1 MMSLNPIASRVP
13 TLLSGRLM
21 GGSIAQTQREML
33 DLQLGFASGTRLQR
47 GSDDP
52 RATRAIQLLQSS
64 MDRRDQRLNA
74 ISWGEAVLG
83 RVDTSLSSLTDLV
96 TEARALAV
104 GQSDDS
110 ADADSRAAQAVV
122 VSSMIDQLF
131 AEANAEWQGL
141 HIFGGQNGGQRPF
154 ASFLGGV
161 RYLGSGAGLVN
172 DNGLGLPITL
182 SGDEAFGAV
191 SARVAGQVDLNPAL
205 SNGVY
210 LEDLGGV
217 DGEGVTGG
225 VVELT
230 VGANTTEVDLSGAAT
245 VGEVLD
251 RLQAELDNI
260 APGSTVSTDGSRFS
274 FTVAGADDLTV
285 VGVAGDIGS
294 GLGLEGTFVAGA
306 TTTGGDTQPKLLSRT
321 RIADL
326 EGLSGPLGSIRLENG
341 GNVQTIDLSGA
352 ETIADLQNLI
362 DSADLGI
369 RLEVEQDGTL
379 SMFNEV
385 SGTWM
390 SVGEDG
396 GDTATLLGLRSMGL
410 DTPLSVF
417 NDGDGVPIR
426 SGSVDPETGL
436 PNPAA
441 DVDFTISLADGRS
454 FEVDLAGV
462 ETVGDVLA
470 TLRAAAGAATP
481 AIGPAE
487 FTAELATTG
496 NGIVLTDNSGGMTG
510 TFTVTPANGS
520 RAAKALGLLAP
531 VSGNVISG
539 EDRSMVAVES
549 LFTHL
554 KALEKA
560 LLQNDNWSIE
570 QAAIDLQDDLD
581 RLIDVR
587 GAAGARGER
596 LLLAKDRE
604 SELSIMEASL
614 LGEARDLDLTD
625 AALQL
630 TNLEQQLQATLAVT
644 ARMQQLTLLNW
655 LG

>member
-1 MMSLNPIASRVP
+1 MSLNPIASRVP

-33 DLQLGFASGTRLQR
+33 DLQLGFASGTRLQQ

-217 DGEGVTGG
+217 NGEGVTGG

-294 GLGLEGTFVAGA
+294 GLGLEGTFVAGT

-379 SMFNEV
+379 SMLNEV

-481 AIGPAE
+481 PIGPAE

>member
-1 MMSLNPIASRVP
+1 MSLNPIASRVP

-110 ADADSRAAQAVV
+110 ADADSRATQAVV

-230 VGANTTEVDLSGAAT
+230 VGANTTEIDLGGAAT

-251 RLQAELDNI
+251 RLQAELNNI

-294 GLGLEGTFVAGA
+294 DLGLEGIFVAGA
-306 TTTGGDTQPKLLSRT
+306 TTIGGDTQPKLLSRT

-379 SMFNEV
+379 SMLNEV

-417 NDGDGVPIR
+417 NDGDGVPVR
-426 SGSVDPETGL
+426 SGSVDAETGL

-470 TLRAAAGAATP
+470 ALRAAAGAATP
-481 AIGPAE
+481 PIGPAE

>member
-1 MMSLNPIASRVP
+1 MSLNPIASRVP

-217 DGEGVTGG
+217 NGEGVTGG

-306 TTTGGDTQPKLLSRT
+306 TTPGGDTQPKLLSRT

-379 SMFNEV
+379 SMLNEV

-481 AIGPAE
+481 PIGPAE

-531 VSGNVISG
+531 VSGDVISG

>member
-1 MMSLNPIASRVP
+1 MSLNPIASRVP

-225 VVELT
+225 VIELT

-294 GLGLEGTFVAGA
+294 GLGLEGTFVAGT

-379 SMFNEV
+379 SMLNEV

-396 GDTATLLGLRSMGL
+396 DDTATLLGLRSMGL

-481 AIGPAE
+481 PIGPAE

>member
-1 MMSLNPIASRVP
+1 MSLNPIASRVP

-225 VVELT
+225 IVELT

-294 GLGLEGTFVAGA
+294 GLGLEGTFVAGT

-379 SMFNEV
+379 SMLNEV

-481 AIGPAE
+481 PIGPAE

>member
-1 MMSLNPIASRVP
+1 MSLNPIASRVP

-96 TEARALAV
+96 TEARALGV

-141 HIFGGQNGGQRPF
+141 HIFAGQNGGQRPF

-161 RYLGSGAGLVN
+161 RYLGSGIGLVN

-225 VVELT
+225 MVALT
-230 VGANTTEVDLSGAAT
+230 VGANTTEIDLSGAAT

-274 FTVAGADDLTV
+274 FTVAGADDLMV
-285 VGVAGDIGS
+285 VGVAGDVGS

-352 ETIADLQNLI
+352 ETIGDLQNLI
-362 DSADLGI
+362 DSADLGT

-436 PNPAA
+436 PNSAA
-441 DVDFTISLADGRS
+441 DIDFTISLADGRS
-454 FEVDLAGV
+454 FEVDLAGI

-470 TLRAAAGAATP
+470 ALRAAAGAATP
-481 AIGPAE
+481 PIGPAE

-496 NGIVLTDNSGGMTG
+496 NGIVLTDNSGGVTG

-520 RAAKALGLLAP
+520 RAAQALGLLAP

-554 KALEKA
+554 KALENA

-570 QAAIDLQDDLD
+570 RAAIDLQDDLD

-587 GAAGARGER
+587 GAAGARGDR

>member
-1 MMSLNPIASRVP
+1 MSLNPIASRVP
-13 TLLSGRLM
+13 TLLAGRLL

-64 MDRRDQRLNA
+64 MVRRDQRLNA

-131 AEANAEWQGL
+131 AEANAELQGL

-161 RYLGSGAGLVN
+161 RYLGSGEGLVN

-191 SARVAGQVDLNPAL
+191 SARVEGQVDLNPGL
-205 SNGVY
+205 SDGVY

-217 DGEGVTGG
+217 DGQGVTGG

-230 VGANTTEVDLSGAAT
+230 VGSNTTEVDLSGAAT

-251 RLQAELDNI
+251 RLQAGLDTI
-260 APGSTVSTDGSRFS
+260 APGSTVTTDGSRFS
-274 FTVAGADDLTV
+274 FTVVGADDLV
-285 VGVAGDIGS
+285 IAGAAGDVGS

-306 TTTGGDTQPKLLSRT
+306 TTRGGDTQPKLLGRT

-326 EGLSGPLGSIRLENG
+326 EGLSGVLGSIRLENG
-341 GNVQTIDLSGA
+341 GNVQTVDLSEA
-352 ETIADLQNLI
+352 QTIADLQNLI
-362 DSADLGI
+362 DSSDLGI

-426 SGSVDPETGL
+426 SGSIDPETGL
-436 PNPAA
+436 PDPAA

-454 FEVDLAGV
+454 FEVNLAGAQ
-462 ETVGDVLA
+462 TVGDVLA
-470 TLRAAAGAATP
+470 ALQSAAGAATP
-481 AIGPAE
+481 PIGPGE
-487 FTAELATTG
+487 FTAELASTG
-496 NGIVLTDNSGGMTG
+496 NGIVLTDNSGGVTG

-520 RAAKALGLLAP
+520 RAAEALGLLAS

-554 KALEKA
+554 KALERA

-570 QAAIDLQDDLD
+570 RAAKDLQDDLD

-596 LLLAKDRE
+596 LIVAKDRE

>member
-1 MMSLNPIASRVP
+1 MSLNPIASRVP

-217 DGEGVTGG
+217 NGEGVTGG

-294 GLGLEGTFVAGA
+294 GLGLEGTFVAGT

-379 SMFNEV
+379 SMLNEV

-481 AIGPAE
+481 PIGPAE

-539 EDRSMVAVES
+539 EDRSMIAVES

>member
-1 MMSLNPIASRVP
+1 MSLNPIASRVP
-13 TLLSGRLM
+13 TLMAGRLL

-64 MDRRDQRLNA
+64 MVRRDQRLNA

-131 AEANAEWQGL
+131 AEANADLQGL

-154 ASFLGGV
+154 ASFLGGF
-161 RYLGSGAGLVN
+161 RYLGSGEGLVN

-191 SARVAGQVDLNPAL
+191 SARVEGQVDLNPAL
-205 SNGVY
+205 SAGVY
-210 LEDLGGV
+210 LEDLAGV
-217 DGEGVTGG
+217 DGQGVGGG

-230 VGANTTEVDLSGAAT
+230 AGPNTVEVDLTGAAT
-245 VGEVLD
+245 VGEVLE
-251 RLQAELDNI
+251 RLQAGLDNI
-260 APGSTVSTDGSRFS
+260 APGSTVTTDGSRFS
-274 FTVAGADDLTV
+274 VTVAGAEDLV
-285 VGVAGDIGS
+285 IAGVAGDVGS
-294 GLGLEGTFVAGA
+294 DLGLEGTFASGA
-306 TTTGGDTQPKLLSRT
+306 TTTGGDTQPQLLSRT

-326 EGLSGPLGSIRLENG
+326 EGLSGVLGSIRLENG
-341 GNVQTIDLSGA
+341 GNVQTVDLSGA

-362 DSADLGI
+362 ESADLGI
-369 RLEVEQDGTL
+369 RLELEQDGTL

-390 SVGEDG
+390 SIGEDG

-426 SGSVDPETGL
+426 SGSIDPETGL
-436 PNPAA
+436 PDPAA
-441 DVDFTISLADGRS
+441 DVDFTITLADGRS
-454 FEVDLAGV
+454 FEVDLAGA
-462 ETVGDVLA
+462 ETVADVLA
-470 TLRAAAGAATP
+470 ALDSAAGAATP
-481 AIGPAE
+481 PIGPAE
-487 FTAELATTG
+487 FSAELATTG
-496 NGIVLTDNSGGMTG
+496 NGIVLTDNSGGVTG

-520 RAAKALGLLAP
+520 RAAEALGLLAP

-554 KALEKA
+554 KALERA
-560 LLQNDNWSIE
+560 LLSNDNWSIE
-570 QAAIDLQDDLD
+570 RAAIDLQDDLD

-596 LLLAKDRE
+596 LVLAKDRE
-604 SELSIMEASL
+604 TELSIMEASL

>member
-1 MMSLNPIASRVP
+1 MSLNPIASRVP

-161 RYLGSGAGLVN
+161 RYLGSGVGLVN

-217 DGEGVTGG
+217 NGEGVTGG

-294 GLGLEGTFVAGA
+294 GLGLEGTFVAGT

-326 EGLSGPLGSIRLENG
+326 EGLSGLLGSLRLENG
-341 GNVQTIDLSGA
+341 GNVQTIDLSEA
-352 ETIADLQNLI
+352 ESIADLQNLI

-369 RLEVEQDGTL
+369 CLEVEQDGTL
-379 SMFNEV
+379 SMLNEV

-481 AIGPAE
+481 PIGPAE

>member
-1 MMSLNPIASRVP
+1 MSLNPIASRVP

-217 DGEGVTGG
+217 NGEGVTGG

-230 VGANTTEVDLSGAAT
+230 VGANTTAVDLSGAAT

-294 GLGLEGTFVAGA
+294 GLGLEGTFVAGT

-379 SMFNEV
+379 SMLNEV

>member
-1 MMSLNPIASRVP
+1 MSLNPIASRVP
-13 TLLSGRLM
+13 TLLAGRLM
-21 GGSIAQTQREML
+21 GSSIAQTQRQML
-33 DLQLGFASGTRLQR
+33 DLQLGFASGSRLQR

-64 MDRRDQRLNA
+64 MVRRDQRLNA

-83 RVDTSLSSLTDLV
+83 RVDSSLSSLTDLV

-110 ADADSRAAQAVV
+110 ADSDSRAAQAVV

-154 ASFLGGV
+154 SSFLGGV
-161 RYLGSGAGLVN
+161 RYLGSGEGLVN

-191 SARVAGQVDLNPAL
+191 SARVEGQVDLNPGL
-205 SNGVY
+205 SEGVY

-217 DGEGVTGG
+217 DGQGVSGG

-230 VGANTTEVDLSGAAT
+230 VGSNTAEVDLTGAAT
-245 VGEVLD
+245 VGEALD
-251 RLQAELDNI
+251 RLQAGLDTI
-260 APGSTVSTDGSRFS
+260 APGSTVATDGSGFS
-274 FTVAGADDLTV
+274 FTVAGADDLV
-285 VGVAGDIGS
+285 VAGVAGDIGS
-294 GLGLEGTFVAGA
+294 GLGLEGTFVAGT
-306 TTTGGDTQPKLLSRT
+306 TTTGGDTQPKLLGRT

-326 EGLSGPLGSIRLENG
+326 EGLTGALGSIRLENG
-341 GNVQTIDLSGA
+341 GNIQTLDLSGA
-352 ETIADLQNLI
+352 ETITDLQNLI

-369 RLEVEQDGTL
+369 RLDVEQNGTL

-436 PNPAA
+436 PDPTA

-454 FEVDLAGV
+454 FEVDLSGAQ
-462 ETVGDVLA
+462 TVGDVLA
-470 TLRAAAGAATP
+470 ALEAAAGAATP
-481 AIGPAE
+481 PIGPAE

-496 NGIVLTDNSGGMTG
+496 NGIVLTDNSGGVTG

-520 RAAKALGLLAP
+520 RAAEALGLLAP

-570 QAAIDLQDDLD
+570 RAAIDLQDDLD

>member
-83 RVDTSLSSLTDLV
+83 RVDTSLSSLSDLV

-217 DGEGVTGG
+217 NGEGVTGG

-285 VGVAGDIGS
+285 VGVAGDIGP

-306 TTTGGDTQPKLLSRT
+306 TTAGGDTQPKLLSRT

-362 DSADLGI
+362 GSADLGI

-379 SMFNEV
+379 SMLNEV

-481 AIGPAE
+481 PIGPAE

-570 QAAIDLQDDLD
+570 QAAIDLQGDLD

>member
-1 MMSLNPIASRVP
+1 MSLNPIASRVP

-96 TEARALAV
+96 TEARALGV

-141 HIFGGQNGGQRPF
+141 HIFAGQNGGQRPF

-161 RYLGSGAGLVN
+161 RYLGSGIGLVN

-191 SARVAGQVDLNPAL
+191 SARVAGQVDLNPSL

-225 VVELT
+225 MVALT

-274 FTVAGADDLTV
+274 FTVAGADDLMV
-285 VGVAGDIGS
+285 VGVAGDVGS

-352 ETIADLQNLI
+352 ETIGDLQNLI

-436 PNPAA
+436 PNSAA
-441 DVDFTISLADGRS
+441 DIDFTISLADGRS
-454 FEVDLAGV
+454 FEVDLAGI

-470 TLRAAAGAATP
+470 ALRTAAGAATP
-481 AIGPAE
+481 PIGPAE

-496 NGIVLTDNSGGMTG
+496 NGIVLTDNSGGVTG

-520 RAAKALGLLAP
+520 RAAQALGLLAP

-554 KALEKA
+554 KALENA

-570 QAAIDLQDDLD
+570 RAAIDLQDDLD
-581 RLIDVR
+581 RLIGVR
-587 GAAGARGER
+587 GAAGARGDR

>member
-1 MMSLNPIASRVP
+1 MSLNPIASRVP

-96 TEARALAV
+96 TEARALGV

-141 HIFGGQNGGQRPF
+141 HIFAGQNGGQRPF

-161 RYLGSGAGLVN
+161 RYLGSGIGLVN

-225 VVELT
+225 IVELT
-230 VGANTTEVDLSGAAT
+230 VGANTTEIDLSGAAT

-274 FTVAGADDLTV
+274 FTVAGADDLMV
-285 VGVAGDIGS
+285 VGVAGDVGS

-352 ETIADLQNLI
+352 ETIGDLQNLI
-362 DSADLGI
+362 DSADLGT

-417 NDGDGVPIR
+417 NDGDGVPVR

-436 PNPAA
+436 PNSAA
-441 DVDFTISLADGRS
+441 DIDFTISLADGRS
-454 FEVDLAGV
+454 FEVDLAGI

-470 TLRAAAGAATP
+470 ALRAAAGAATP
-481 AIGPAE
+481 PVGPAE

-496 NGIVLTDNSGGMTG
+496 NGIVLTDNSGGVTG

-520 RAAKALGLLAP
+520 RAAQALGLLAP
-531 VSGNVISG
+531 VSGNVILG

-554 KALEKA
+554 KALENA

-570 QAAIDLQDDLD
+570 RAAIDLQDDLD

-587 GAAGARGER
+587 GAAGARGDR

>member
-1 MMSLNPIASRVP
+1 MSLNPIASRVP

-217 DGEGVTGG
+217 NGEGVTGG

-294 GLGLEGTFVAGA
+294 GLGLEGTFVAGT

-326 EGLSGPLGSIRLENG
+326 EGLSGLLGSLRLENG
-341 GNVQTIDLSGA
+341 GNVQTIDLSEA
-352 ETIADLQNLI
+352 ESIADLQNLI

-379 SMFNEV
+379 SMLNEV

-481 AIGPAE
+481 PIGPAE

>member
-1 MMSLNPIASRVP
+1 MSLNPIASRVP

-217 DGEGVTGG
+217 NGEGVTGG

-285 VGVAGDIGS
+285 VGVAGDIGP

-306 TTTGGDTQPKLLSRT
+306 TTAGGDTQPKLLSRT

-379 SMFNEV
+379 SMLNEV

-481 AIGPAE
+481 PIGPAE

>member
-1 MMSLNPIASRVP
+1 MSLNPIASRVP

-96 TEARALAV
+96 IEARALGV

-141 HIFGGQNGGQRPF
+141 HIFAGQNGGQRPF
-154 ASFLGGV
+154 DSFLGGV
-161 RYLGSGAGLVN
+161 RYLGSGIGLVN

-225 VVELT
+225 IVELT

-260 APGSTVSTDGSRFS
+260 APGSTVSTVGSRFS
-274 FTVAGADDLTV
+274 FTVAGADDLMV
-285 VGVAGDIGS
+285 VGVAGDVGS

-417 NDGDGVPIR
+417 NDGDGVPVR

-436 PNPAA
+436 PNSAA
-441 DVDFTISLADGRS
+441 DIDFTISLADGRS
-454 FEVDLAGV
+454 FEVDLAGI

-470 TLRAAAGAATP
+470 ALRAAAGAATP
-481 AIGPAE
+481 PIGPAE

-496 NGIVLTDNSGGMTG
+496 NGIVLTDNSGGVTG

-520 RAAKALGLLAP
+520 RAAQALGLLAP

-554 KALEKA
+554 KALENA

-570 QAAIDLQDDLD
+570 RAAIDLQDDLD

-587 GAAGARGER
+587 GAAGARGDR

>member
-1 MMSLNPIASRVP
+1 MTLNPIASRVP
-13 TLLSGRLM
+13 TLLSSRLM

-33 DLQLGFASGTRLQR
+33 DLQLGFASGTRLR
-47 GSDDP
+47 RSSDDP

-64 MDRRDQRLNA
+64 MARRDQRLDA
-74 ISWGEAVLG
+74 ISWGDAVLG

-96 TEARALAV
+96 TEARALAL

-110 ADADSRAAQAVV
+110 ADVDSRSAQAVV

-131 AEANAEWQGL
+131 AEANAELQGL

-154 ASFLGGV
+154 DSFLGGV
-161 RYLGSGAGLVN
+161 RYLGSGGGLVN

-191 SARVAGQVDLNPAL
+191 SARVEGMVDLNPAL
-205 SNGVY
+205 SAGVY
-210 LEDLGGV
+210 LEDLAGV
-217 DGEGVTGG
+217 DGQGVTGG

-230 VGANTTEVDLSGAAT
+230 AGTNTVEVDLTGAAT

-251 RLQAELDNI
+251 RLQAGLDTV
-260 APGSTVSTDGSRFS
+260 APGSTVSTTGSQFG
-274 FTVAGADDLTV
+274 FDVMGTDDLV
-285 VGVAGDIGS
+285 VAGVAGDAGA
-294 GLGLEGTFVAGA
+294 GLGIEGNFAANTR
-306 TTTGGDTQPKLLSRT
+306 TLGGDTQPRLLGRT
-321 RIADL
+321 RIDDL
-326 EGLSGPLGSIRLENG
+326 EGLSSGLGTIRLENG
-341 GNVQTIDLSGA
+341 GSVMTVDLSGA
-352 ETIADLQNLI
+352 ETVADLQNLI

-369 RLEVEQDGTL
+369 RLDVDQDGTL

-385 SGTWM
+385 SGAWM
-390 SVGEDG
+390 SIGEDG
-396 GDTATLLGLRSMGL
+396 GDTASLLGLRSMGL
-410 DTPLSVF
+410 DTSLSDF

-436 PNPAA
+436 PDPAA
-441 DVDFTISLADGRS
+441 DVDFSITLADGRA
-454 FEVDLAGV
+454 FEVDLSGA

-470 TLRAAAGAATP
+470 KLQDAAAGATP
-481 AIGPAE
+481 PIAPGE
-487 FTAELATTG
+487 FTAELASSG

-510 TFTVTPANGS
+510 TFTVTPENGS
-520 RAAKALGLLAP
+520 RAAEALGLMAP

-539 EDRSMVAVES
+539 EDRSKVAVES

-554 KALEKA
+554 KALEEA
-560 LLQNDNWSIE
+560 LISNDQWSIE
-570 QAAIDLQDDLD
+570 RAAIDLQDDLD
-581 RLIDVR
+581 RLINVR
-587 GAAGARGER
+587 GMAGARGER
-596 LLLAKDRE
+596 LVLAKDRE
-604 SELSIMEASL
+604 IELSIVEASL

>member
-1 MMSLNPIASRVP
+1 MSLNPIASRVP

-225 VVELT
+225 IVELT
-230 VGANTTEVDLSGAAT
+230 VGANTTAVDLSGAAT

-294 GLGLEGTFVAGA
+294 GLGLEGTFVAGT

-379 SMFNEV
+379 SMLNEV

-481 AIGPAE
+481 PVGPAE

>member
-1 MMSLNPIASRVP
+1 MSLNPIATRVP

-161 RYLGSGAGLVN
+161 RYLGSGGGLVN

-225 VVELT
+225 IVELT
-230 VGANTTEVDLSGAAT
+230 VGANTTAVDLSGAAT

-294 GLGLEGTFVAGA
+294 GLGLEGTFVAGT

-379 SMFNEV
+379 SMLNEV

-496 NGIVLTDNSGGMTG
+496 NGIVLTDNSGGVTG

-520 RAAKALGLLAP
+520 RAAQALGLLAP

-554 KALEKA
+554 KALENA

-570 QAAIDLQDDLD
+570 RAAIDLQDDLD

>member
-1 MMSLNPIASRVP
+1 MSLNPIASRVP

-217 DGEGVTGG
+217 NGEGVTGG

-306 TTTGGDTQPKLLSRT
+306 TTAGGDTQPKLLSRT

-379 SMFNEV
+379 SMLNEV

-396 GDTATLLGLRSMGL
+396 DDTATLLGLRSMGL

-481 AIGPAE
+481 PIGPAE

>member
-1 MMSLNPIASRVP
+1 MSLNPIASRVP

-217 DGEGVTGG
+217 NGEGVTGG

-294 GLGLEGTFVAGA
+294 GLGLEGTFVAGT

-379 SMFNEV
+379 SMLNEV

-481 AIGPAE
+481 PIGPAE
-487 FTAELATTG
+487 FTVELATTG

>member
-1 MMSLNPIASRVP
+1 MSLNPIASRVP

-217 DGEGVTGG
+217 DGVGVTGG

-260 APGSTVSTDGSRFS
+260 APGSTVSTNGSRFS
-274 FTVAGADDLTV
+274 FTVAGADDLAV
-285 VGVAGDIGS
+285 VGVAGDIGP

-379 SMFNEV
+379 SMLNEV

-417 NDGDGVPIR
+417 NDGDGVPVR

-470 TLRAAAGAATP
+470 ALRAAAGAATP
-481 AIGPAE
+481 PIGPAE

>member
-1 MMSLNPIASRVP
+1 MSLNPIASRVP

-96 TEARALAV
+96 IEARALGV

-141 HIFGGQNGGQRPF
+141 HIFAGQNGGQRPF

-161 RYLGSGAGLVN
+161 RYLGSGIGVVN

-225 VVELT
+225 IVELT

-260 APGSTVSTDGSRFS
+260 APGSTVSTVGSRFS
-274 FTVAGADDLTV
+274 FTVAGADDLMV
-285 VGVAGDIGS
+285 VGVAGDVGS

-326 EGLSGPLGSIRLENG
+326 EGLSGPLGRIRLENG

-417 NDGDGVPIR
+417 NDGDGVPVR

-436 PNPAA
+436 PNAAA

-454 FEVDLAGV
+454 FEVDLAGI

-470 TLRAAAGAATP
+470 ALRAAAGAATP
-481 AIGPAE
+481 PIGPAE

-554 KALEKA
+554 KALENA

-570 QAAIDLQDDLD
+570 RAALDLQDDLD

-587 GAAGARGER
+587 GAAGARGDR

>member
-1 MMSLNPIASRVP
+1 MSLNPIASRVP

-210 LEDLGGV
+210 LEDLDGV
-217 DGEGVTGG
+217 NGEGVTGG

-294 GLGLEGTFVAGA
+294 GLGLEGTFVAGT

-379 SMFNEV
+379 SMLNEV

-417 NDGDGVPIR
+417 NDGDGVPVR

-441 DVDFTISLADGRS
+441 DVDFTISPADGRPL
-454 FEVDLAGV
+454 EVDLAGV

-481 AIGPAE
+481 PIGPAE

>member
-1 MMSLNPIASRVP
+1 MSLNPIASRVP
-13 TLLSGRLM
+13 TLMAGRLL

-64 MDRRDQRLNA
+64 MVRRDQRLNA

-131 AEANAEWQGL
+131 AEANADLQGL

-154 ASFLGGV
+154 ASFLGGF
-161 RYLGSGAGLVN
+161 RYLGSGEGLVN

-191 SARVAGQVDLNPAL
+191 SARVEGQVDLNPAL
-205 SNGVY
+205 SAGVY
-210 LEDLGGV
+210 LEDLAGV
-217 DGEGVTGG
+217 DGQGVGGG

-230 VGANTTEVDLSGAAT
+230 AGPNTVEVDLNGAAT
-245 VGEVLD
+245 VGEVLE
-251 RLQAELDNI
+251 RLQAGLDNV
-260 APGSTVSTDGSRFS
+260 APGSTVTTDGSRFS
-274 FTVAGADDLTV
+274 VTVAGAEDLV
-285 VGVAGDIGS
+285 IAGVAGDVGS
-294 GLGLEGTFVAGA
+294 DLGLEGTFASGA
-306 TTTGGDTQPKLLSRT
+306 ATTGGDTQPQLLSRT

-326 EGLSGPLGSIRLENG
+326 EGLSGVLGSIRLENG
-341 GNVQTIDLSGA
+341 GNVQTVDLSGA

-362 DSADLGI
+362 ESADLGI
-369 RLEVEQDGTL
+369 RLELEQDGTL

-390 SVGEDG
+390 SIGEDG

-426 SGSVDPETGL
+426 SGSIDPETGL
-436 PNPAA
+436 PDPAA
-441 DVDFTISLADGRS
+441 DVDFTITLADGRS
-454 FEVDLAGV
+454 FEVDLAGA
-462 ETVGDVLA
+462 ETVADVLA
-470 TLRAAAGAATP
+470 ALEAAAGAATP
-481 AIGPAE
+481 PIGPAE
-487 FTAELATTG
+487 FSAELATTG
-496 NGIVLTDNSGGMTG
+496 NGIVLTDNSGGVTG

-520 RAAKALGLLAP
+520 RAAEALGLLAP

-554 KALEKA
+554 KALERA
-560 LLQNDNWSIE
+560 LLSNDNWSIE
-570 QAAIDLQDDLD
+570 RAAIDLQDDLD

-596 LLLAKDRE
+596 LVLAKDRE
-604 SELSIMEASL
+604 TELSIMEASL

>member
-1 MMSLNPIASRVP
+1 MSLNPIASRVP
-13 TLLSGRLM
+13 TLMAGRLL

-64 MDRRDQRLNA
+64 MVRRDQRLNA

-131 AEANAEWQGL
+131 AEANADLQGL

-154 ASFLGGV
+154 ASFLGGF
-161 RYLGSGAGLVN
+161 RYLGSGEGLVN

-191 SARVAGQVDLNPAL
+191 SARVEGQVDLNPAL
-205 SNGVY
+205 SAGVY
-210 LEDLGGV
+210 LEDLAGV
-217 DGEGVTGG
+217 DGQGVGAG

-230 VGANTTEVDLSGAAT
+230 AGPNTVEVDLTGAAT
-245 VGEVLD
+245 VGEVLE
-251 RLQAELDNI
+251 RLQAGLDNI
-260 APGSTVSTDGSRFS
+260 APGSTVTTDGSRFS
-274 FTVAGADDLTV
+274 ITVAGAEDLV
-285 VGVAGDIGS
+285 IAGVAGDVGS
-294 GLGLEGTFVAGA
+294 DLGLEGTFASGA
-306 TTTGGDTQPKLLSRT
+306 TTTGGDTQPQLLSRT

-326 EGLSGPLGSIRLENG
+326 EGLSGVLGSIRLENG
-341 GNVQTIDLSGA
+341 GNVQTVDLSGA

-362 DSADLGI
+362 ESADLGI
-369 RLEVEQDGTL
+369 RLELEQDGTL

-390 SVGEDG
+390 SIGEDG

-426 SGSVDPETGL
+426 SGSIDPETGL
-436 PNPAA
+436 PDPAA
-441 DVDFTISLADGRS
+441 DVDFTITLADGRS
-454 FEVDLAGV
+454 FEVDLAGA
-462 ETVGDVLA
+462 ETVADVLDA
-470 TLRAAAGAATP
+470 LEAAAGAATP
-481 AIGPAE
+481 PIGPAE
-487 FTAELATTG
+487 FSAELATTG
-496 NGIVLTDNSGGMTG
+496 NGIVLTDNSGGVTG

-520 RAAKALGLLAP
+520 RAAEALGLLAP

-554 KALEKA
+554 KALERA
-560 LLQNDNWSIE
+560 LLSNDNWSIE
-570 QAAIDLQDDLD
+570 RAAIDLQDDLD

-596 LLLAKDRE
+596 LVLAKDRE
-604 SELSIMEASL
+604 TELSIMEASL

>member
-13 TLLSGRLM
+13 TLMAGRLL

-64 MDRRDQRLNA
+64 MVRRDQRLNA

-131 AEANAEWQGL
+131 AEANADLQGL

-154 ASFLGGV
+154 ASFLGGF
-161 RYLGSGAGLVN
+161 RYLGSGEGLVN

-191 SARVAGQVDLNPAL
+191 SARVEGQVDLNPAL
-205 SNGVY
+205 SAGVY
-210 LEDLGGV
+210 LEDLAGV
-217 DGEGVTGG
+217 DGQGVGGG

-230 VGANTTEVDLSGAAT
+230 AGPNTVEVDLNGAAT
-245 VGEVLD
+245 VGEVLE
-251 RLQAELDNI
+251 RLQAGLDNV
-260 APGSTVSTDGSRFS
+260 APGSTVTTDGSRFS
-274 FTVAGADDLTV
+274 VTVAGAEDLV
-285 VGVAGDIGS
+285 IAGVAGDVGS
-294 GLGLEGTFVAGA
+294 DLGLEGTFASGA
-306 TTTGGDTQPKLLSRT
+306 ATTGGDTQPQLLSRT

-326 EGLSGPLGSIRLENG
+326 EGLSGVLGSIRLENG
-341 GNVQTIDLSGA
+341 GNVQTVDLSGA

-362 DSADLGI
+362 ESADLGI
-369 RLEVEQDGTL
+369 RLELEQDGTL

-390 SVGEDG
+390 SIGEDG

-426 SGSVDPETGL
+426 SGSIDPETGL
-436 PNPAA
+436 PDPAA
-441 DVDFTISLADGRS
+441 DVDFTITLADGRS
-454 FEVDLAGV
+454 FEVDLAGA
-462 ETVGDVLA
+462 ETVADVLA
-470 TLRAAAGAATP
+470 ALEAAAGAATP
-481 AIGPAE
+481 PIGPAE
-487 FTAELATTG
+487 FSAELATTG
-496 NGIVLTDNSGGMTG
+496 NGIVLTDNSGGVTG

-520 RAAKALGLLAP
+520 RAAEALGLLAP

-554 KALEKA
+554 KALERA
-560 LLQNDNWSIE
+560 LLSNDNWSIE
-570 QAAIDLQDDLD
+570 RAAIDLQDDLD

-596 LLLAKDRE
+596 LVLAKDRE
-604 SELSIMEASL
+604 TELSIMEASL

>member
-1 MMSLNPIASRVP
+1 MSLNPIASRVP

-217 DGEGVTGG
+217 NGEGVTGG

-294 GLGLEGTFVAGA
+294 GLGPEGTFVAGT

-379 SMFNEV
+379 SMLNEV

-396 GDTATLLGLRSMGL
+396 DDTATLLGLRSMGL

-481 AIGPAE
+481 PIGPAE

>member
-285 VGVAGDIGS
+285 VGVAGDIGP

-306 TTTGGDTQPKLLSRT
+306 TTAGGDTQPKLLSRT

-362 DSADLGI
+362 GSADLGI

-379 SMFNEV
+379 SMLNEV

-481 AIGPAE
+481 PIGPAE

-560 LLQNDNWSIE
+560 LLQND
-570 QAAIDLQDDLD
+570 
-581 RLIDVR
+581 
-587 GAAGARGER
+587 
-596 LLLAKDRE
+596 
-604 SELSIMEASL
+604 
-614 LGEARDLDLTD
+614 
-625 AALQL
+625 
-630 TNLEQQLQATLAVT
+630 
-644 ARMQQLTLLNW
+644 
-655 LG
+655 

>member
-1 MMSLNPIASRVP
+1 MSLNPIASRVP
-13 TLLSGRLM
+13 TLLAGRLM
-21 GGSIAQTQREML
+21 GSSIAQTQRQML
-33 DLQLGFASGTRLQR
+33 DLQLGFASGSRLQR

-64 MDRRDQRLNA
+64 MVRRDQRLNA

-110 ADADSRAAQAVV
+110 ADSNSRAAQAVV

-154 ASFLGGV
+154 SSFLGGV
-161 RYLGSGAGLVN
+161 RYLGSGEGLVN

-191 SARVAGQVDLNPAL
+191 SARVEGQVDLNPGL
-205 SNGVY
+205 SEGVY

-217 DGEGVTGG
+217 DGQGVSGG

-230 VGANTTEVDLSGAAT
+230 VGSNTAEVDLTGAAT
-245 VGEVLD
+245 VGEALD
-251 RLQAELDNI
+251 RLQAGLDTI
-260 APGSTVSTDGSRFS
+260 APGSTVATDGSGFS
-274 FTVAGADDLTV
+274 FTVAGADDLV
-285 VGVAGDIGS
+285 VAGVAGDIGS
-294 GLGLEGTFVAGA
+294 GLGLEGTFVAGT
-306 TTTGGDTQPKLLSRT
+306 TTTGGDTQPKLLGRT

-326 EGLSGPLGSIRLENG
+326 EGLTGALGSIRLENG
-341 GNVQTIDLSGA
+341 GNIQTLDLSGA
-352 ETIADLQNLI
+352 ETITDLQNLI

-369 RLEVEQDGTL
+369 RLDVEQNGTL

-436 PNPAA
+436 PDPTA

-454 FEVDLAGV
+454 FEVDLSGAQ
-462 ETVGDVLA
+462 TVGDVLA
-470 TLRAAAGAATP
+470 ALEAAAGAATP
-481 AIGPAE
+481 PIGPAE

-496 NGIVLTDNSGGMTG
+496 NGIVLTDNSGGVTG

-520 RAAKALGLLAP
+520 RAAEALGLLAP
-531 VSGNVISG
+531 VSGNVILG

-570 QAAIDLQDDLD
+570 RAAIDLQDDLD

>member
-1 MMSLNPIASRVP
+1 MSLNPIASRVP

-260 APGSTVSTDGSRFS
+260 APGSTVSTDGSQFS

-294 GLGLEGTFVAGA
+294 GLGLEGTFVAG
-306 TTTGGDTQPKLLSRT
+306 TTTAGGDTQPKLLSRT

-379 SMFNEV
+379 SMLNEV

-454 FEVDLAGV
+454 FEVDLAGA

-470 TLRAAAGAATP
+470 ALRAAAGAATP
-481 AIGPAE
+481 PIGPAE

>member
-1 MMSLNPIASRVP
+1 MSLNPIASRVP

-294 GLGLEGTFVAGA
+294 GLGLEGTFVAGT

-362 DSADLGI
+362 GSADLGI

-379 SMFNEV
+379 SMLNEV

-481 AIGPAE
+481 PIGPAE

>member
-1 MMSLNPIASRVP
+1 MSLNPIASRVP

-285 VGVAGDIGS
+285 VGVAGDIGP
-294 GLGLEGTFVAGA
+294 GLGLEGTFVAGT

-379 SMFNEV
+379 SMLNEV

-481 AIGPAE
+481 PIGPAE